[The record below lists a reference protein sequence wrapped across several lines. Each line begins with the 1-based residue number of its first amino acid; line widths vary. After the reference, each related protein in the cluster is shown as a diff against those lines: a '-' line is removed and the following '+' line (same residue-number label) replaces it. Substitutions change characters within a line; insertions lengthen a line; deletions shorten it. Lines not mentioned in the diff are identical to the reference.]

1 MLILAQNYVQ
11 NGTKISKKVT
21 GKKMDPQIGFETVKQ
36 TGHCQMT
43 LLRKALLK
51 PQPPKA
57 EVGRTTPKPH
67 RRNHPGST
75 S

>member
-36 TGHCQMT
+36 TGHCHFCT
-43 LLRKALLK
+43 LA
-51 PQPPKA
+51 PKNGA
-57 EVGRTTPKPH
+57 AH
-67 RRNHPGST
+67 SLWHLDII
-75 S
+75 